1 MREIASTPLA
11 KPFFETFFTKKWIV
25 FFPLRSVKRAMW
37 KFDQHSMGQTATPG
51 TAGTPSGTPP
61 DPQTW

>member
-11 KPFFETFFTKKWIV
+11 KPFFHEKLIV